1 MTSLNLT
8 MNIEQQ
14 LANNASTLS
23 EDFALFSEHI
33 TCVCFCLL
41 KACSTTNFTSSFAE
55 FNDHVLGNRSMETFC
70 LDLLY
75 FMDQDNTTQLF
86 DSCLNPCVTPHDSS
100 IESYPLTGAPMTTK
114 SIEMERPLMVYSF
127 FNIFIIA
134 LYSLTIFVSIFGK
147 YYFDIFSANF
157 IYADGF
163 CLQTFLKRKSIFYII
178 FFQVCMSLL

>member
-14 LANNASTLS
+14 LANNASILS

-33 TCVCFCLL
+33 TCVCICLL
-41 KACSTTNFTSSFAE
+41 KVCSTMNFTGSFAE
-55 FNDHVLGNRSMETFC
+55 FDEHVLGNRTMETFC

-86 DSCLNPCVTPHDSS
+86 DSCLNPCVTPHDLS
-100 IESYPLTGAPMTTK
+100 IESFTFTRAQISTK

-127 FNIFIIA
+127 FNIFVIV

-147 YYFDIFSANF
+147 YYFHIIFSSGYYLCGW
-157 IYADGF
+157 ILLAD
-163 CLQTFLKRKSIFYII
+163 I
-178 FFQVCMSLL
+178 